1 MARASQFKLVGAV
14 AVKVL
19 ARIAARNVV
28 KAQLRG
34 QGLRVSR
41 ISHAEIMSR
50 ASAYLADHP
59 ELYREAL
66 ERAQREGMIDH
77 DPLTM
82 ER

>member
-1 MARASQFKLVGAV
+1 MAKFKLVGAL

-19 ARIAARNVV
+19 ARAAARNAV
-28 KAQLRG
+28 KAQL
-34 QGLRVSR
+34 QGAGVRLSTYP
-41 ISHAEIMSR
+41 HAQIMQQ
-50 ASAYLADHP
+50 ANAYLEQHP

-77 DPLTM
+77 PMTM